1 MYSQQ
6 TLPYRIDGV
15 NTATFIQGPMEQQRF
30 QSIIGFP
37 VAMAQYQ
44 GPLQY
49 VLRLVLQENCQRNV
63 LRCFNY
69 NMLSSNNF
77 CNDEWSKLVVNAG
90 ETLEY
95 YYSIGQV
102 NNANIMGALQQ
113 IASDVVSIS
122 VAYSIVK
129 FPGIMGCLQPQEVQ
143 AAQALLQKSATLD
156 AEIMALQ
163 QRKQMGGFYQ
173 NNQIPQ
179 RPQHGYSQQLSGGM
193 SPALS
198 QQQSPSVNGQVTGQ
212 SSQVTYAQQ
221 ARAISHLANQQQPAP
236 TGERR
241 SINLKN
247 RGASKAAPVTQ
258 PLGLPGGIMEE
269 STPSGTITNVISQI
283 PHFPDIDG
291 IDITSTENNMQ
302 AMDYATLEA
311 DPVQRARA
319 LAASDALANEGAI
332 IPLYNLV
339 KKEPVPT
346 VDKDDSTAEESV
358 IIDRRLEDF
367 EIIVVDKV
375 ITSSSGGLPL
385 TVNHEVANVI
395 GDEKYREIPADSQ
408 IMVRAKIERMGVS
421 RFKDVA
427 KTSAS
432 IRDYNK
438 FITGITGIAQL
449 PLIVNYINTDTV
461 DSAVCH
467 MCYSR
472 LKMEING
479 ILHNSLLLPENHC
492 IDTIPDDLVPMVNWL
507 TNKQPDILKF
517 LDQNIELVK
526 QKLEFTDGVTVEE
539 AGNNRLASL
548 VTYEKANC
556 LVAPLGIDDLDLL
569 IRNTYYKGL
578 SSNQAI
584 QVVTTITEAP
594 FFMNVVHKL
603 LDVAKKQN
611 WANTRWRIYLS
622 GGQCIVFEKPWITEK
637 PTKMKIWIS

>member
-6 TLPYRIDGV
+6 TLPYDVQSV
-15 NTATFIQGPMEQQRF
+15 NRATFLDGLPNSLVPQPVN
-30 QSIIGFP
+30 GFP
-37 VAMAQYQ
+37 QTMGQFQ
-44 GPLQY
+44 GPLQGMLRY
-49 VLRLVLQENCQRNV
+49 VLQANCERNV
-63 LRCFNY
+63 LRRFNY
-69 NMLSSNNF
+69 NMLSYNNF
-77 CNDEWSKLVVNAG
+77 CNEEWWKLVVNAG

-102 NNANIMGALQQ
+102 NNSNIMGALQK
-113 IASDVVSIS
+113 IAEDVVSIS
-122 VAYSIVK
+122 VAYSVVK
-129 FPGIMGCLQPQEVQ
+129 FPAIVNCLQPQEVQ
-143 AAQALLQKSATLD
+143 AAHQLLQKSAMLD
-156 AEIMALQ
+156 AEILAMQ
-163 QRKQMGGFYQ
+163 QRKQGSFY
-173 NNQIPQ
+173 NNNLIPQ
-179 RPQHGYSQQLSGGM
+179 RQPGYNQQLSGGT
-193 SPALS
+193 SPALLA
-198 QQQSPSVNGQVTGQ
+198 QQSPTVNGQVTGGTQ
-212 SSQVTYAQQ
+212 QITHAQQ
-221 ARAISHLANQQQPAP
+221 ARAISLQNNQSQTAP
-236 TGERR
+236 VGERR
-241 SINLKN
+241 AFNFKN
-247 RGASKAAPVTQ
+247 KKQAQQPVA
-258 PLGLPGGIMEE
+258 GFPGGVMEE
-269 STPSGTITNVISQI
+269 STPSGTISNTISQI
-283 PHFPDIDG
+283 PHFPDIEG

-346 VDKDDSTAEESV
+346 EGEDDSTVDESV
-358 IIDRRLEDF
+358 IIDRRLENF

-375 ITSSSGGLPL
+375 VTSSSGGLPL

-421 RFKDVA
+421 RFKDAA

-438 FITGITGIAQL
+438 FIAGIAGIAQL
-449 PLIVNYINTDTV
+449 PLIVNYINADTV

-507 TNKQPDILKF
+507 TNKQPDIMTF
-517 LDQNIELVK
+517 LDKNIDLVK
-526 QKLEFTDGVTVEE
+526 QKLEFTDGVTMEE
-539 AGNNRLASL
+539 TGNNRLASL

-584 QVVTTITEAP
+584 QMVTTITETP

-611 WANTRWRIYLS
+611 WANTRWRIYLT
-622 GGQCIVFEKPWITEK
+622 GGQCIVFERPWITDK